1 MSKGENSMQLS
12 NEKIVS
18 LFSVLT
24 SLKGVKLPIKVSFAV
39 KKNILKMEKVVAAFY
54 EEHNNMIDRY
64 CERDENNQIKVQD
77 GVYIIKNKEEWN
89 RDIKDLLEIE
99 NEVDLHLIELTD
111 LLNSNI
117 ELTTQELN
125 SLEVILKE

>member
-54 EEHNNMIDRY
+54 EEHK
-64 CERDENNQIKVQD
+64 QQD
-77 GVYIIKNKEEWN
+77 
-89 RDIKDLLEIE
+89 
-99 NEVDLHLIELTD
+99 
-111 LLNSNI
+111 
-117 ELTTQELN
+117 
-125 SLEVILKE
+125 

>member
-1 MSKGENSMQLS
+1 MQLS

-64 CERDENNQIKVQD
+64 CERDENNQIKVKD

>member
-1 MSKGENSMQLS
+1 MQLS

-18 LFSVLT
+18 LFSVLN

>member
-1 MSKGENSMQLS
+1 MQLS

>member
-1 MSKGENSMQLS
+1 MVLSKKYFCPLYSTS
-12 NEKIVS
+12 RSVAAVRYP
-18 LFSVLT
+18 LFA
-24 SLKGVKLPIKVSFAV
+24 IKVSFAV

-54 EEHNNMIDRY
+54 EEHNNMIERY
-64 CERDENNQIKVQD
+64 CERDENNKIKVQD

>member
-1 MSKGENSMQLS
+1 MQLS

-54 EEHNNMIDRY
+54 EEHNNMIERY